1 MANIIDD
8 SISHI
13 QVGNELHPLDATF
26 LNGKQD
32 SDFQEK
38 NLVTT
43 VNFSSTDLQYP
54 SAKAV
59 NNKIVALTGDAIIA
73 SEENGVV
80 ILKAGVT
87 ESSGIISNS
96 NSSDITLHRVATT
109 GSPNDI
115 TVTYNEETV
124 SLQTALANIKTDI
137 NSVSSTGTQ
146 YIISTSRDT
155 TPNSTTYNGQT
166 GTLSPSSTTAGRV
179 YLVSNGND
187 TYVQWITT
195 TSSNGN
201 IYSWTSLGSTTVDL
215 SGVVKIITLNGRQYA
230 VSSGTTLIDL
240 GYVVTSVK
248 GQSTI
253 VNGNTTYVHTVTT
266 TTTDTT
272 TGTDTVTLETQV
284 KMGNVENNI
293 AGLAEA
299 TDVKSN
305 LDNKI
310 IIRTWTSN

>member
-1 MANIIDD
+1 MANTLDD

-43 VNFSSTDLQYP
+43 INSSSTDLQYP

-59 NNKIVALTGDAIIA
+59 NDKVVGLTGDAAIA

-80 ILKAGVT
+80 TLKAGVVET
-87 ESSGIISNS
+87 SGVISNS
-96 NSSDITLHRVATT
+96 NTSDITLHKVATT

-124 SLQTALANIKTDI
+124 SLQTALANIKTGIDTAA
-137 NSVSSTGTQ
+137 STGTQ
-146 YIISTSRDT
+146 YIISTSRAT

-166 GTLSPSSTTAGRV
+166 GTLSPSATTAGKV

-187 TYVQWITT
+187 SYVQWITT
-195 TSSNGN
+195 QSGSN
-201 IYSWTSLGSTTVDL
+201 YSWTSLGSTTVDL

-240 GYVVTSVK
+240 GYAVTSVT

-253 VNGNTTYVHTVTT
+253 ANGNTTYVHTVTT

-272 TGTDTVTLETQV
+272 TGTDTVTLETQA
-284 KMGNVENNI
+284 KMGNVGNNI

-310 IIRTWTSN
+310 IIRTWTSSN